1 MEDPISTML
10 GVKCVSCGSIGA
22 IQIACSRCKDITYCK
37 VCEPELESERI
48 EQRLCEICYQNIIQ
62 ENERREFEEGIITVY
77 EEQTRLFENIKYDQ
91 SALEESIRMIRP
103 SDVLVITVIFTV
115 IGTIL
120 FHRTLYPR
128 IQILCLVVAL
138 CSIYAYFEGRRSKAE
153 KLAKLNQIKSNK
165 LFSDYSKKE
174 TEEWIYNKVCNELIE
189 YFEWEEEELCQESL
203 ELENDENKM
212 IRMTIKKVIK
222 SLE

>member
-37 VCEPELESERI
+37 VCEPELES
-48 EQRLCEICYQNIIQ
+48 
-62 ENERREFEEGIITVY
+62 ERREFEEGIITVY